1 MKGTDIRKFL
11 MVIVGIPVVIALIGV
26 LVLAANDYLHPMSVD
41 AATDYLEDQNYV
53 VFSAED
59 FALVAK
65 EATAYA
71 AVQNANAAVI
81 AAQAAASNASAAAE
95 AAATAAEAAADAVV
109 AAELAAAKV
118 DLFNTANTFLFP
130 ADTDYYVLLTANAA
144 AGNFST
150 WAEITD
156 NNAVNLSSRFAG
168 NAGYISD
175 IYIYQV
181 TAPADTTHI
190 VEIAYGSNKT
200 SLTRIMFNGDNLN
213 IAQIKSR
220 RIPAGETIYY
230 RIMTNT
236 APTEYVSI
244 GFRYFYE

>member
-1 MKGTDIRKFL
+1 MDKKWL
-11 MVIVGIPVVIALIGV
+11 ALLVGIVAVAIFMPTFIVPI
-26 LVLAANDYLHPMSVD
+26 MQSSVATSSVE
-41 AATDYLEDQNYV
+41 AATSYLENRGYV
-53 VFSAED
+53 VFTAAQY
-59 FALVAK
+59 ALLAK

-81 AAQAAASNASAAAE
+81 AAQS
-95 AAATAAEAAADAVV
+95 AVV
-109 AAELAAAKV
+109 AAETASEKV
-118 DLFNTANTFLFP
+118 DLFNTADTFLFP
-130 ADTDYYVLLTANAA
+130 ADTDYYVLLTASAG
-144 AGNFST
+144 AGNWT
-150 WAEITD
+150 DWAEIVD
-156 NNAVNLSSRFAG
+156 NNAVTLSSLFAA

-190 VEIAYGSNKT
+190 VEIAYGANKT

-213 IAQIKSR
+213 LAQIKSR
-220 RIPAGETIYY
+220 RIPAGETVYY

>member
-1 MKGTDIRKFL
+1 MDKKWL
-11 MVIVGIPVVIALIGV
+11 ALLVGIVVVAIFVPTFIV
-26 LVLAANDYLHPMSVD
+26 PIMQSSVATSSVE
-41 AATDYLEDQNYV
+41 AATSYLENRGYV
-53 VFSAED
+53 VFTAAQY
-59 FALVAK
+59 ALLAK

-71 AVQNANAAVI
+71 AVQNANTAVI
-81 AAQAAASNASAAAE
+81 AAQAAVGAAE
-95 AAATAAEAAADAVV
+95 TASE
-109 AAELAAAKV
+109 KV
-118 DLFNTANTFLFP
+118 DLFNTADTFLFP
-130 ADTDYYVLLTANAA
+130 ADTDYWVLLTASAG
-144 AGNFST
+144 AGNWT
-150 WAEITD
+150 DWAEIVD
-156 NNAVNLSSRFAG
+156 NNAVTLSSLFAA

-190 VEIAYGSNKT
+190 VEIAYGANKT

-213 IAQIKSR
+213 LAQIKSR
-220 RIPAGETIYY
+220 RIPAGETVYY

>member
-1 MKGTDIRKFL
+1 MKGMDIRKL
-11 MVIVGIPVVIALIGV
+11 LIGIVGIPLVIALIGV
-26 LVLAANDYLHPMSVD
+26 LVLAANDYLHPMTVN
-41 AATDYLEDQNYV
+41 AAMDYLEDQNYV
-53 VFSAED
+53 VFSAEEY
-59 FALVAK
+59 ALLAK

-71 AVQNANAAVI
+71 AVQNADAAAAAAVD
-81 AAQAAASNASAAAE
+81 AAE
-95 AAATAAEAAADAVV
+95 AAVTAAEAAADAVI
-109 AAELAAAKV
+109 AAELAATKV
-118 DLFNTANTFLFP
+118 DLFNTADTFLFP
-130 ADTDYYVLLTANAA
+130 ADTDYYVLLTANAG
-144 AGNFST
+144 AGNFSA

-230 RIMTNT
+230 RIMTST

>member
-1 MKGTDIRKFL
+1 MDKKWL
-11 MVIVGIPVVIALIGV
+11 ALLVGIVVVAIFVPTFIV
-26 LVLAANDYLHPMSVD
+26 PIMQSSVATSSVE
-41 AATDYLEDQNYV
+41 AATSYLENRGYV
-53 VFSAED
+53 VFTAAQY
-59 FALVAK
+59 ALLAK

-81 AAQAAASNASAAAE
+81 AAQS
-95 AAATAAEAAADAVV
+95 AVV
-109 AAELAAAKV
+109 AAETASEKV
-118 DLFNTANTFLFP
+118 DLFNTADTFLFP
-130 ADTDYYVLLTANAA
+130 ADTDYYVLLTASAG
-144 AGNFST
+144 AGNWT
-150 WAEITD
+150 DWAEIVD
-156 NNAVNLSSRFAG
+156 NNAVTLSSLFAA

-190 VEIAYGSNKT
+190 VEIAYGANKT

-213 IAQIKSR
+213 LAQIKSR
-220 RIPAGETIYY
+220 RIPAGETVYY